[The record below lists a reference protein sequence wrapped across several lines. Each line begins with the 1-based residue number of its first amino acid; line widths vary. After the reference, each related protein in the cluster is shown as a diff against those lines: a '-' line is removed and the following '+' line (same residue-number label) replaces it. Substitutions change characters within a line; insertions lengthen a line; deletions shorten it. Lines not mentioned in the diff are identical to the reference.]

1 VVIAGVAAAKHAQNL
16 RQKTR
21 RKKSGLM
28 NSSSRFSRTHC
39 CVFLAET
46 ML

>member
-1 VVIAGVAAAKHAQNL
+1 MRKICGE
-16 RQKTR
+16 
-21 RKKSGLM
+21 KKSGLM

-39 CVFLAET
+39 CVFLVET